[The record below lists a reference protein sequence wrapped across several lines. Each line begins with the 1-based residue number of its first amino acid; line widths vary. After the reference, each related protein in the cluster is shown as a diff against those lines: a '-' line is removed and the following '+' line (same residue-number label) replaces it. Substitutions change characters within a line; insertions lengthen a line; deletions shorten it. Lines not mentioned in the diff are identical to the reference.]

1 MFINLQCK
9 NCENIKCPIET
20 LAWIDKEGCSRE
32 ISEEVAEQYEHYI
45 NEIIPFWKLKSN
57 SAIDKEY
64 NKILDFLYTYIY
76 KAPIGQKIDKD
87 GKIDIKQKWK
97 NLIASFNLGTIPV
110 ENYTNED
117 SDFSKKL
124 AELF

>member
-1 MFINLQCK
+1 
-9 NCENIKCPIET
+9 
-20 LAWIDKEGCSRE
+20 
-32 ISEEVAEQYEHYI
+32 
-45 NEIIPFWKLKSN
+45 
-57 SAIDKEY
+57 
-64 NKILDFLYTYIY
+64 LYTYIY

-97 NLIASFNLGTIPV
+97 NLIASFNLGTTPV
-110 ENYTNED
+110 EDYTNES